1 MNYSIITEP
10 EFLREVKRL
19 SKNYNSFKHDL
30 ERLQEELLSNP
41 AAGTDLGG
49 GVHKVRMAI
58 AGKNRGKSHGARVIT
73 YVYEVDEERGVI
85 TLLAIYDKAE
95 RESLPAARIA
105 ELLALAKERA
115 GVADE

>member
-1 MNYSIITEP
+1 M
-10 EFLREVKRL
+10 KRL
-19 SKNYNSFKHDL
+19 SKNYKSFKHDL

-73 YVYEVDEERGVI
+73 YVYERWMKSGV
-85 TLLAIYDKAE
+85 
-95 RESLPAARIA
+95 SLPCWPSMTRLNASLC
-105 ELLALAKERA
+105 LLPA
-115 GVADE
+115 